1 MRAHPLT
8 PNNLT
13 GTTQARA
20 STPEEIVQG
29 IEAICVEIHR
39 RSPESHII
47 LMAIFPRGS
56 HPTDALRKPIQ
67 DTNHLLA
74 RRFNNDASVT
84 YLDIGASF
92 LAPDGSL
99 PVTMM
104 PDGTHPSDAGYQIWA
119 DALIK
124 AGVKP

>member
-1 MRAHPLT
+1 M
-8 PNNLT
+8 
-13 GTTQARA
+13 
-20 STPEEIVQG
+20 
-29 IEAICVEIHR
+29 
-39 RSPESHII
+39 
-47 LMAIFPRGS
+47 
-56 HPTDALRKPIQ
+56 
-67 DTNHLLA
+67 
-74 RRFNNDASVT
+74 T

-92 LAPDGSL
+92 LASDGSL